1 MKKFKDFFIPTILM
15 HKKVFYTCN
24 MANHQIIKG
33 SLSTIVLH
41 LLQSSSEMYG
51 YEITQKVKQ
60 LTSDEIKLTV
70 GALYPTLHKLEAEG
84 TLTTESRKVDGSVRK
99 YYRLTEDGKKAT
111 AERMEELE
119 AFLLNMQ
126 RVLGLN
132 LKLSL

>member
-1 MKKFKDFFIPTILM
+1 MGNQQL
-15 HKKVFYTCN
+15 
-24 MANHQIIKG
+24 IKG

-41 LLQSSSEMYG
+41 LLQNNGEMYG

-60 LTSDEIKLTV
+60 LTSDEIKLTE

-84 TLTTESRKVDGSVRK
+84 NLTTESIKVDGRVRK

-111 AERMEELE
+111 AEKKVELE

-132 LKLSL
+132 LKLG

>member
-1 MKKFKDFFIPTILM
+1 M
-15 HKKVFYTCN
+15 HKKILYTCI
-24 MANHQIIKG
+24 MANQQLIKG
-33 SLSTIVLH
+33 SLTTIVLH
-41 LLQSSSEMYG
+41 LLQTTGEMYG

-60 LTSDEIKLTV
+60 LTSDEIKLTE

-84 TLTTESRKVDGSVRK
+84 TLTTESRKVDGRIRK

-111 AERMEELE
+111 AEKMQELE

-132 LKLSL
+132 LKLR